1 MNHLFSVWIHFRKV
15 GIWLTSILLFKSFL
29 KSVKLTYKR
38 LIVRMEQYTR
48 EHLVEFA
55 FWIEN
60 TEETGVAQIIFNN
73 LAVLE
78 DQNNRSD
85 FLEKIN
91 ELNRMY
97 GLYYYLV
104 LDVDNRV
111 FARYVTH
118 VTSQNY
124 EILFDIFKK
133 GTQIISEIIK
143 ELN

>member
-1 MNHLFSVWIHFRKV
+1 MVNINTAFQE
-15 GIWLTSILLFKSFL
+15 FL
-29 KSVKLTYKR
+29 KKRQINLQKVDREDGTIYKGRLSVL
-38 LIVRMEQYTR
+38 EG
-48 EHLVEFA
+48 HLVEFA

-85 FLEKIN
+85 F
-91 ELNRMY
+91 RMY

>member
-1 MNHLFSVWIHFRKV
+1 MLNINTVFQEFFQKRQINLQKVDREDGTIYKGRLSVP
-15 GIWLTSILLFKSFL
+15 
-29 KSVKLTYKR
+29 
-38 LIVRMEQYTR
+38 E

-78 DQNNRSD
+78 GQNNRSD